1 MNELVAVAV
10 IVAAVS
16 GQPLTRADREVARLQ
31 AHFAQVDRELAAR
44 DVSHLT
50 PDQRHA
56 RATHIARLRS
66 YAATGE
72 FPKNTRHPGAY
83 VPYFVDDSG
92 TRCAMGY
99 LIEQS
104 GHGDF
109 VARVN
114 ARRNYAYIA
123 DIARDPELGPQ
134 LRDWLDA
141 NGLSLNEAARIQ
153 PAYGPGPCTPSGCL
167 PEEGEPEVAT
177 SYKVGSAVAIVG
189 GLTSVALNTS
199 LVNLGLSRSASGW
212 IGIAA
217 GGAAIALGASALD
230 QPEEYATL
238 VMVNGAVGMLAA
250 GIGVYA
256 LLSPAAPTTTARA
269 ESRLTGSPWVAPDGR
284 SGVLLNFR
292 F

>member
-16 GQPLTRADREVARLQ
+16 GQPLTRVDREVVRLQ

-50 PDQRHA
+50 PDQQHA
-56 RATHIARLRS
+56 RATHIARLRA
-66 YAATGE
+66 YAATGV

-92 TRCAMGY
+92 TRCAMGF

-104 GHGDF
+104 GHGDV

-114 ARRNYAYIA
+114 ARLNYAYIA
-123 DIARDPELGPQ
+123 EIALDPELGPQ
-134 LRDWLDA
+134 LHAWLDA
-141 NGLSLNEAARIQ
+141 NGLALSEAARIQ
-153 PAYGPGPCTPSGCL
+153 PAYGPCGQPGCP
-167 PEEGEPEVAT
+167 PEEEEPVVST

-189 GLTSVALNTS
+189 GLTTVAINTS
-199 LVNLGLSRSASGW
+199 LVHLGLSRSASGW

-217 GGAAIALGASALD
+217 GGAAMALGASAFD
-230 QPEEYATL
+230 QPGEYTTL
-238 VMVNGAVGMLAA
+238 VLVNGAVGALAV
-250 GIGVYA
+250 GVGVYA
-256 LLSPAAPTTTARA
+256 LLSPAVPTTTARA